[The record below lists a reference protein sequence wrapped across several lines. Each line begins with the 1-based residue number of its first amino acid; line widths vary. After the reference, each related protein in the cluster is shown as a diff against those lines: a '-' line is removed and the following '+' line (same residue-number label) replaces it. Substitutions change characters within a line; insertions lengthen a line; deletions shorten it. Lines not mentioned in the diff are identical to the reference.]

1 MRVHPIEWHTNCSRQ
16 LGASLVEYALL
27 LGIVATVGIGAMR
40 SIGGA
45 MVGSAD
51 PCNPG
56 LLVKAAII
64 LGEPSTANLSCETT
78 QEQQSKE
85 GEQQAG

>member
-1 MRVHPIEWHTNCSRQ
+1 MRVHPIEWHTNYSRQ
-16 LGASLVEYALL
+16 LGSSLVEYALL

-64 LGEPSTANLSCETT
+64 LGEPSTANLSCEPKQSV
-78 QEQQSKE
+78 QESQ
-85 GEQQAG
+85 